1 MVLPKE
7 VKDKKCIIGFKNVE
21 NNLCFWY
28 CLVYSLYKGRI
39 DRLKTRAYELFKQFF
54 GKKLNDLYQGVSIMA
69 LEPLEHHFE
78 INVNVY
84 EYQEQ
89 YEIMIDYQQMNTK
102 QYSISTCMKMHY
114 QRKHTFLAL
123 KH

>member
-1 MVLPKE
+1 M
-7 VKDKKCIIGFKNVE
+7 FF

-28 CLVYSLYKGRI
+28 YLAYSLYKGRI
-39 DRLKTRAYELFKQFF
+39 DRLKNRAYELFNQFF
-54 GKKLNDLYQGVSIMA
+54 GKKPNNLYQGVSIMA

-89 YEIMIDYQQMNTK
+89 HEIMIRLSANEYKTILNLNLYED
-102 QYSISTCMKMHY
+102 
-114 QRKHTFLAL
+114 AL
-123 KH
+123 PEETHFSFIKNIDILPSFPMPKL